1 MLIALVVLVS
11 QLQIEAN
18 QTIFLVSQNSFGFFS
33 PDLSKAIFYLQKSLN
48 STNESDADYYARL
61 AKEYAEFEYSRINS
75 IRGFLFL
82 LYSTIAIALIF
93 ILIFLSFPTRID
105 KKRISRKI

>member
-1 MLIALVVLVS
+1 MLAFFILLT

-18 QTIFLVSQNSFGFFS
+18 QTISIVSQSSFGFFS
-33 PDLSKAIFYLQKSLN
+33 PELSKAIFYLQKSLN
-48 STNESDADYYARL
+48 STNESEADYYARL
-61 AKEYAEFEYSRINS
+61 AKEYAELEYSKLNS

-82 LYSTIAIALIF
+82 LYITIAIALLF
-93 ILIFLSFPTRID
+93 ILAYLSFPTKIV